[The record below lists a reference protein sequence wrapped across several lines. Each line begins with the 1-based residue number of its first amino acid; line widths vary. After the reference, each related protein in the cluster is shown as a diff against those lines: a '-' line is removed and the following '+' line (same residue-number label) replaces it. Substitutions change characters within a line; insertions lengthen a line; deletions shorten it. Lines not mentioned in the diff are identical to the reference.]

1 MRKSNLKFNMCDWYW
16 YCVVSLASKLSGTA
30 LGLAEDSKVESF
42 LYSKS
47 GNIIA
52 SNLKVNNQELE
63 FDVSTLMLS
72 SEQQTC

>member
-1 MRKSNLKFNMCDWYW
+1 MIGIDIVLS
-16 YCVVSLASKLSGTA
+16 SLASKLSSTA

-52 SNLKVNNQELE
+52 SNLKVNNKESE
-63 FDVSTLMLS
+63 FDVSKLMLS
-72 SEQQTC
+72 SEQKPWLMILLRC

>member
-1 MRKSNLKFNMCDWYW
+1 MRKIESEVQHVIGIDIVLS
-16 YCVVSLASKLSGTA
+16 SLASKLSGTA

-52 SNLKVNNQELE
+52 S
-63 FDVSTLMLS
+63 
-72 SEQQTC
+72 